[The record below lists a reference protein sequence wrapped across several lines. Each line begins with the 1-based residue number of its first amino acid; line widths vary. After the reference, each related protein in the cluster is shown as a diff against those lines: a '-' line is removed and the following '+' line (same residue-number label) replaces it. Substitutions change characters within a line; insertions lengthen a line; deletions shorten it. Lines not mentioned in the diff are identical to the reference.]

1 MNFKNKV
8 PLQFAKKFICMGGER
23 WEVKPPLRADGK
35 RSLALCPSIC
45 TDKNGY

>member
-8 PLQFAKKFICMGGER
+8 PLKFPEKFICMGGER

-35 RSLALCPSIC
+35 SSLSLSLSISI
-45 TDKNGY
+45 DKNGY